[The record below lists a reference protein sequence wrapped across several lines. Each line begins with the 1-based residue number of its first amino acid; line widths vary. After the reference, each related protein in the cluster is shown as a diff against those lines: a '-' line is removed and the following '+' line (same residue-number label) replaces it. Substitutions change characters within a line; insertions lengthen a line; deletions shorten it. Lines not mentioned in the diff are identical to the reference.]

1 MAGIWENLGSILN
14 DVGGA
19 YQNYYNNLALVNAAQ
34 ARAEAAKVGVVTA
47 QQAQTQVSS
56 LETYMPYIFGAG
68 ALMLLTVVISSSR
81 R

>member
-1 MAGIWENLGSILN
+1 MAGVWDFVNTTLTNVSAG
-14 DVGGA
+14 
-19 YQNYYNNLALVNAAQ
+19 YQTYYNNLALVNAAQ